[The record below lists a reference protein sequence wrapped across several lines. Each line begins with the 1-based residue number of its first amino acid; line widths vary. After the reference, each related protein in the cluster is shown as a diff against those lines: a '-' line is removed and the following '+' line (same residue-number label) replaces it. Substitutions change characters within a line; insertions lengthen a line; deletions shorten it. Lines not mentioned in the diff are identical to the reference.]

1 MTTSFLLPPALVLIA
16 AGLVLP
22 LTRGALRSLVLLVA
36 PLVTLYFVWQ
46 VPDGMAATTRF
57 LGQQLVVVEGSKL
70 ARLFASVFAVMAF
83 GGALFALNQPRT
95 MELAAAFV
103 YAGGAVGAAFAGD
116 LITLFAFWEL
126 MAIAS
131 TLVLWS
137 AGEPAR
143 AAGLRYA
150 AIHFLGGV
158 LLMAGIAGEVAATGS
173 ALFKPLDTSTL
184 PRLLILAGFLINAAA
199 FPMAAWLPDAYPKAS
214 WSGMVFLSAFTTKT
228 AVLVL
233 MRGFPGTEM
242 LIWIGLAMV
251 VYGIVYAVIE
261 DDMRRIIA
269 YALVNQGGIMLVG
282 IGIGSELSLN
292 GTAAHAVVCIL
303 YIALLAMAAGSV
315 IVATGRHRCSEL
327 GGLAGQ
333 MPVTALAAVV
343 GAASIASVPLTVG
356 FVSKSMVID
365 AAAKEQLAAGW
376 FVLTGGAAAAV
387 LHAGLRLPWLV
398 FFGEGRDI
406 AAKDPAWNM
415 RAAMVLF
422 ALLCIGFG
430 AMPGPL
436 YDLLPFTVDYVPYT
450 MAHVVVQLQLLLAGA
465 VAFFAL
471 RAWLPAG
478 RRITLD
484 VDWLWRGAGPV
495 LARGVNR
502 MFDGAAH
509 AVIAL
514 TVALRRMS
522 FDKLYRHHGPEGVFG
537 RSWPTGRMTFWT
549 TVMLGAYLILGYL

>member
-1 MTTSFLLPPALVLIA
+1 MTTSFLLPPALALIA
-16 AGLVLP
+16 AGLLLP
-22 LTRGALRSLVLLVA
+22 LTRGLLRSLVLLAA
-36 PLVTLYFVWQ
+36 PLVTLVLIWQ

-57 LGQQLVVVEGSKL
+57 LGQQLVVLEGSRL

-103 YAGGAVGAAFAGD
+103 YAGGAIGVAFAGD

-131 TLVLWS
+131 TVVLWS
-137 AGEPAR
+137 AGETAR

-173 ALFKPLDTSTL
+173 ALFKPMDASTL

-199 FPMAAWLPDAYPKAS
+199 VPLAAWLPDAYPKAS

-233 MRGFPGTEM
+233 MRGFPGTE
-242 LIWIGLAMV
+242 LLVWVGLAMV

-261 DDMRRIIA
+261 DDMRRIVA

-282 IGIGSELSLN
+282 IGIGSEMSLN

-303 YIALLAMAAGSV
+303 YIALLLMATGSV
-315 IVATGRHRCSEL
+315 IHATGRHRCSEL
-327 GGLAGQ
+327 GGLARQ
-333 MPVTALAAVV
+333 MPMTALAAIV
-343 GAASIASVPLTVG
+343 GAASIASFPFTVG
-356 FVSKSMVID
+356 FVSKSMVAQGAAD
-365 AAAKEQLAAGW
+365 AKLAVAW
-376 FVLTGGAAAAV
+376 FVLTGAAAAAV
-387 LHAGLRLPWLV
+387 LHAGFRLPWLV
-398 FFGEGRDI
+398 FFGKRRDI
-406 AAKDPAWNM
+406 AAGDPPWNM

-422 ALLCIGFG
+422 ALLCVGLG

-436 YDLLPFTVDYVPYT
+436 YDLLPYKVDYAPYT
-450 MAHVVVQLQLLLAGA
+450 MAHVVVQMQLLFAGA
-465 VAFFAL
+465 VAYVAL
-471 RAWLPAG
+471 ASFVPAS

-484 VDWLWRGAGPV
+484 ADWLWRGAGPV
-495 LARGVNR
+495 LVSGVNR
-502 MFDGAAH
+502 IFDGAAQG
-509 AVIAL
+509 VVAL
-514 TVALRRMS
+514 TLALRRIS

-549 TVMLGAYLILGYL
+549 TVMLGAYLILGYI